1 MTHFSL
7 TVAMKKRVYS
17 PAEASFLNAFLAMLY
32 ETLNANEW
40 FTVAETLQ
48 ISQASLTTTLQPR
61 YNAPH

>member
-1 MTHFSL
+1 
-7 TVAMKKRVYS
+7 MKKRVYS

-32 ETLNANEW
+32 ETVNANEW